1 MADQSITLRSMAER
15 AQVHP
20 STVSRALDPARR
32 HLIAD
37 AVVARV
43 ETVARELGYRRNPI
57 AASLR
62 TRRSK
67 LVGVLVPDIANPV
80 FSPIISGVGEALAAD
95 GYSTIV
101 ADVGSDAKRQMR
113 LIDELMARRVD
124 GLVLATVRRND
135 PALRHCQGSQG
146 AGGSRQPAGRVRIA
160 CHGSSRTIGAASGS
174 LSRIFAAWA
183 IAASATLP
191 DRATSPP
198 ARSAARGSSR
208 RCGPTAAAVRRRYRG
223 SCIL

>member
-1 MADQSITLRSMAER
+1 MSRKARAIADQSVTLRSVAER

-80 FSPIISGVGEALAAD
+80 FSPIISGLGEALAAG

-101 ADVGSDAKRQMR
+101 ADVGSNAKRQMQ

-135 PALRHCQGSQG
+135 PALRHCREAKVPVVLVNRRDEVGPR
-146 AGGSRQPAGRVRIA
+146 AMGRL
-160 CHGSSRTIGAASGS
+160 G
-174 LSRIFAAWA
+174 
-183 IAASATLP
+183 
-191 DRATSPP
+191 
-198 ARSAARGSSR
+198 
-208 RCGPTAAAVRRRYRG
+208 
-223 SCIL
+223 